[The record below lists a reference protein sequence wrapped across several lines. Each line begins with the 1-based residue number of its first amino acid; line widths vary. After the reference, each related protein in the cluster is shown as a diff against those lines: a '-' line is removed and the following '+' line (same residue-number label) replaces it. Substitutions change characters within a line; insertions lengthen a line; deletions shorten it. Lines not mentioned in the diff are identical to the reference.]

1 MPAEPRSF
9 AFVSGYATTGNRV
22 GRGFRV
28 TFNQI
33 SWTAVL
39 LLTTASTA
47 IGQEVTIDAP
57 GASDKLMGLLQDA
70 SLSRSIQDETEPQAQ
85 DYVAAARADYRR
97 LLTALYAA
105 GYYGGTISIKVNGAE
120 AANIAPLAA
129 PDRIDTVAITVD
141 PGPLFAFGKA
151 EVAPLAPGTDL
162 PDGFAVGED
171 AEADV
176 IRQAATAARTAWRDR
191 GHAKAEVAGQ
201 QIVARHSEN
210 LLDATV
216 TMAPGPQLTFGPL
229 TVTGNVDV
237 RTSAILRIAGLPT
250 GEVYAPEEM
259 TQVTRRLRETGAFD
273 SVTLTESDD
282 VAPGNTLPIS
292 AAIVESKPR
301 RIGVGLEYSTVEGIR
316 TSAYWMH
323 RNFFGGAEN
332 LRFDAEVAG
341 IGGGTGGMDYT
352 LSTALK
358 IPAIYGADT
367 DLTATAQVSRMDEPD
382 YLIDSA
388 SAEVLVNRLI
398 TNDLEVEAG
407 VGILTAKEVSA
418 LGTRNYTLL
427 TAPLSAAYDKR
438 DSDTNAKRGYYIK
451 ATATPFLS
459 IAGGASGARGYLDGR
474 GYYSFGKD
482 DRFTVA
488 ARGQVGTL
496 IGADENDAPADF
508 LFYSGGS
515 GTVRGEGYKSL
526 GIDRTVNG
534 DVVTTGGTSFA
545 GVQLEAR
552 VGITKS
558 IGVVGFYDYGYVG
571 STPTPL
577 QDGADQSGVG
587 VGVRYNTGI
596 GPIRLDVG
604 TPASG
609 EDQFKSVE
617 VYIGIGQAF

>member
-1 MPAEPRSF
+1 M
-9 AFVSGYATTGNRV
+9 
-22 GRGFRV
+22 
-28 TFNQI
+28 
-33 SWTAVL
+33 W
-39 LLTTASTA
+39 TTATVA
-47 IGQEVTIDAP
+47 AAQEVTIDAP
-57 GASDKLMGLLQDA
+57 GAPDRLMGLLQDA
-70 SLSRSIQDETEPQAQ
+70 SLSRSVGDEADPQAQ

-105 GYYGGTISIKVNGAE
+105 GYYSGTISIKVNGVE

-129 PDRIDTVAITVD
+129 PDRIDTIAITVD
-141 PGPLFAFGKA
+141 PGPLFTFGVA
-151 EVAPLAPGTDL
+151 EVAPLAPDTEL
-162 PDGFAVGED
+162 PDGFAPGKD
-171 AEADV
+171 AEADM
-176 IRQAATAARTAWRDR
+176 IRQAATRAQEAWREQ
-191 GHAKAEVAGQ
+191 GFAKVNVAGQ
-201 QIVARHSEN
+201 QIVARHTEN

-216 TMAPGPQLTFGPL
+216 TIAPGPQLTFGPL

-250 GEVYAPEEM
+250 GEVYSPEEM
-259 TQVTRRLRETGAFD
+259 TQVTRRLRQTGAFD
-273 SVTLTESDD
+273 SVTLTE
-282 VAPGNTLPIS
+282 AAEIGPGNTLPIS
-292 AAIVESKPR
+292 AAVVESKPR
-301 RIGVGLEYSTVEGIR
+301 RIGVGIEYSTVEGIR
-316 TSAYWMH
+316 TTAYWMH

-367 DLTATAQVSRMDEPD
+367 DLTATAQISRMDEPD

-388 SAEVLVNRLI
+388 STEVLVNRLI

-407 VGILTAKEVSA
+407 FGLLTAREESA

-438 DSDTNAKRGYYIK
+438 DVETNAKNGYYIK

-459 IAGGASGARGYLDGR
+459 IAGGSSGARAYLDGR
-474 GYYSFGKD
+474 GYYSFGAD
-482 DRFTVA
+482 DRFTLA

-496 IGADENDAPADF
+496 IGADQTDAPADF

-526 GIDRTVNG
+526 GVDQVVNG
-534 DVVTTGGTSFA
+534 EVVTTGGTSYA

-552 VGITKS
+552 VDVTKS

-571 STPTPL
+571 ATPTPL

-587 VGVRYNTGI
+587 IGIRYNTGI

-609 EDQFKSVE
+609 RDQFKSVE

>member
-1 MPAEPRSF
+1 M
-9 AFVSGYATTGNRV
+9 
-22 GRGFRV
+22 
-28 TFNQI
+28 TFKQI

-39 LLTTASTA
+39 FLTTSTVA
-47 IGQEVTIDAP
+47 TAQEVTIDAP
-57 GASDKLMGLLQDA
+57 GASDRLLGLLKDA
-70 SLSRSIQDETEPQAQ
+70 SLSRSVGDEEAPLPQ

-105 GYYGGTISIKVNGAE
+105 GHYSGTISIKIDGAE

-129 PDRIDTVAITVD
+129 PTRIDTIAITVD
-141 PGPLFAFGKA
+141 PGPLFTFGKA
-151 EVAPLAPGTDL
+151 EVAPLAPGTEL
-162 PDGFAVGED
+162 PDGFAPGED

-176 IRQAATAARTAWRDR
+176 IRQAASTARTAWRDL
-191 GHAKAEVAGQ
+191 GYAKVEVAGQ

-250 GEVYAPEEM
+250 GEIYSPEEL

-273 SVTLTESDD
+273 SVTLTESEA
-282 VAPGNTLPIS
+282 VGPGNTLPIE
-292 AAIVESKPR
+292 AAILEKKPR

-316 TSAYWMH
+316 ASTYWMH

-332 LRFDAEVAG
+332 LRVDAEVAG
-341 IGGGTGGMDYT
+341 IGGGTGGTDYT

-358 IPAIYGADT
+358 IPAVYGADT
-367 DLTATAQVSRMDEPD
+367 DLTATAQISRMDEPD

-388 SAEVLVNRLI
+388 STEVLVNRLI
-398 TNDLEVEAG
+398 TNDLEVEG
-407 VGILTAKEVSA
+407 GFGLLTAKEVGP

-438 DSDTNAKRGYYIK
+438 DVETNAKRGYYIK

-459 IAGGASGARGYLDGR
+459 IAGGSSGARGYLDGR

-496 IGADENDAPADF
+496 LGADETDAPADF

-515 GTVRGEGYKSL
+515 GTVRGESYKSL
-526 GIDRTVNG
+526 GIDRTVDG
-534 DVVTTGGTSFA
+534 EVVTTGGTSYA

-552 VGITKS
+552 VGVTKS
-558 IGVVGFYDYGYVG
+558 IGLVGFYDYGYVG
-571 STPTPL
+571 SSPTPL
-577 QDGADQSGVG
+577 TDGADQSGVG

-609 EDQFKSVE
+609 DDQFKSVE

>member
-1 MPAEPRSF
+1 M
-9 AFVSGYATTGNRV
+9 
-22 GRGFRV
+22 

-33 SWTAVL
+33 SWAAVL
-39 LLTTASTA
+39 LLTTATVA
-47 IGQEVTIDAP
+47 AAQKVTIDAP
-57 GASDKLMGLLQDA
+57 GAPDNLVSLLKDA
-70 SLSRSIQDETEPQAQ
+70 SLSRNVGEGDTPEAQ

-105 GYYGGTISIKVNGAE
+105 GYYSGTISIKVNGTE

-129 PDRIDTVAITVD
+129 PDRIDTIAITVN
-141 PGPLFAFGKA
+141 PGPLFAFGRA
-151 EVAPLAPGTDL
+151 EVAPLAPDTEL
-162 PDGFAVGED
+162 PDGFAPGQD
-171 AEADV
+171 AKADV
-176 IRQAATAARTAWRDR
+176 IRQAATAARTAWRDQ
-191 GHAKAEVAGQ
+191 GYAKVDIAGQ
-201 QIVARHSEN
+201 QIMARHSEN

-216 TMAPGPQLTFGPL
+216 SIAPGPQLTFGPL

-237 RTSAILRIAGLPT
+237 RTSAILRIAGLPE
-250 GEVYAPEEM
+250 GQIYSPDDL

-273 SVTLTESDD
+273 SVTLTEAEAAS
-282 VAPGNTLPIS
+282 PGNTLPIA
-292 AAIVESKPR
+292 AAIVERKPR
-301 RIGVGLEYSTVEGIR
+301 RIGAGLEYSTVEGVR

-332 LRFDAEVAG
+332 LRFDAQVAG

-358 IPAIYGADT
+358 IPAIYGVDT
-367 DLTATAQVSRMDEPD
+367 DLTATAQISRMDEPD

-388 SAEVLVNRLI
+388 SAQVLVTRLI

-407 VGILTAKEVSA
+407 FGVLTAKEVNA

-427 TAPLSAAYDKR
+427 TAPLSATYDKR
-438 DSDTNAKRGYYIK
+438 DVETNAKRGYYIK
-451 ATATPFLS
+451 AAATPFLS
-459 IAGGASGARGYLDGR
+459 VAGGSSGARASLDGR
-474 GYYSFGKD
+474 GYYSFGTN
-482 DRFTVA
+482 DRFTIA

-496 IGADENDAPADF
+496 IGADETNAPADF

-526 GIDRTVNG
+526 GVDRVVNG
-534 DVVTTGGTSFA
+534 ETFTTGGTSFA
-545 GVQLEAR
+545 GAQLEAR
-552 VGITKS
+552 VGITDA
-558 IGVVGFYDYGYVG
+558 IGLVGFYDYGYVG
-571 STPTPL
+571 RTPTPL

-587 VGVRYNTGI
+587 LGLRYNTGI

-609 EDQFKSVE
+609 DDQFSAVE

>member
-1 MPAEPRSF
+1 M
-9 AFVSGYATTGNRV
+9 T
-22 GRGFRV
+22 FR
-28 TFNQI
+28 QI

-39 LLTTASTA
+39 FLTTASA
-47 IGQEVTIDAP
+47 AAAQEVTIDAP
-57 GASDKLMGLLQDA
+57 GASDRLMSLLEDA
-70 SLSRSIQDETEPQAQ
+70 SLSLSLDDEEDPQAQ

-97 LLTALYAA
+97 LLAALYAA
-105 GYYGGTISIKVNGAE
+105 GYYSGTISIRVNGAE

-129 PDRIDTVAITVD
+129 PDRVETIAINVD
-141 PGPLFAFGKA
+141 PGPLFAFGRA
-151 EVAPLAPGTDL
+151 EVTPLAPDTDL
-162 PDGFAVGED
+162 PDGFAPGED
-171 AEADV
+171 AEAEV
-176 IRQAATAARTAWRDR
+176 IRQAATAARTAWRDA
-191 GHAKAEVAGQ
+191 GYAKVEVAGQ
-201 QIVARHSEN
+201 QIVARHADN

-216 TMAPGPQLTFGPL
+216 TLAPGPQLTFGPL
-229 TVTGNVDV
+229 KVTGNVDV

-250 GEVYAPEEM
+250 GEVFSPEEL

-273 SVTLTESDD
+273 SVTLTE
-282 VAPGNTLPIS
+282 AEAIGPGDTLPIE

-301 RIGVGLEYSTVEGIR
+301 RIGAGVEYSTVEGIR
-316 TSAYWMH
+316 LSTYWMH

-332 LRFDAEVAG
+332 LRVDAQVAG

-367 DLTATAQVSRMDEPD
+367 DLTATAQISRMDEPD

-388 SAEVLVNRLI
+388 STEVLVSRLI
-398 TNDLEVEAG
+398 NNDLEVEG
-407 VGILTAKEVSA
+407 GFGLLTAREEGP
-418 LGTRNYTLL
+418 LGNRNYTLL

-438 DSDTNAKRGYYIK
+438 DVETNAKRGYYIK

-459 IAGGASGARGYLDGR
+459 IAGGSSGARAYLDGR
-474 GYYSFGKD
+474 GYYSFGAD
-482 DRFTVA
+482 DRFTLA

-496 IGADENDAPADF
+496 VGADETDAPADF

-526 GIDRTVNG
+526 GIDRVVDGET
-534 DVVTTGGTSFA
+534 VTTGGTSYA
-545 GVQLEAR
+545 GVQVEAR
-552 VGITKS
+552 VGITDS
-558 IGVVGFYDYGYVG
+558 IGLVGFYDYGYVG

-577 QDGADQSGVG
+577 TDGADQSGVG
-587 VGVRYNTGI
+587 IGVRYNTGI

-609 EDQFKSVE
+609 EDQFESVE

>member
-1 MPAEPRSF
+1 M
-9 AFVSGYATTGNRV
+9 
-22 GRGFRV
+22 
-28 TFNQI
+28 TFKQI

-39 LLTTASTA
+39 CTTMATA
-47 IGQEVTIDAP
+47 TLAQEVTLDAP
-57 GASDKLMGLLQDA
+57 GAPDDLLGLLEDA
-70 SLSRSIQDETEPQAQ
+70 SLSRSVGEETEPLAQ

-105 GYYGGTISIKVNGAE
+105 GYYSGTISIKVNGVE

-129 PDRIDTVAITVD
+129 PARIDAIAITVV
-141 PGPLFAFGKA
+141 PGPLFTFGRA
-151 EVAPLAPGTDL
+151 EVAPLAPETEL
-162 PDGFAVGED
+162 PDGFAPGED

-176 IRQAATAARTAWRDR
+176 IRQAANAAREAWRDQ
-191 GHAKAEVAGQ
+191 GFAKVEIAGQ

-210 LLDATV
+210 LLDASV
-216 TMAPGPQLTFGPL
+216 TIAPGPQLTFGPL

-237 RTSAILRIAGLPT
+237 RTSAILRIAGLPE
-250 GEVYAPEEM
+250 GEVYDPEEL

-273 SVTLTESDD
+273 SVTLTEAEEVGPND
-282 VAPGNTLPIS
+282 TLPIG
-292 AAIVESKPR
+292 AAIVEKKPR

-316 TSAYWMH
+316 TSAFWMH

-332 LRFDAEVAG
+332 LRFDAEIAG

-358 IPAIYGADT
+358 IPAVYGADT
-367 DLTATAQVSRMDEPD
+367 DLTATAQISRQDEPD

-388 SAEVLVNRLI
+388 STEVLVNRLI

-407 VGILTAKEVSA
+407 LGLLTAREENA
-418 LGTRNYTLL
+418 LGTRSYTLL
-427 TAPLSAAYDKR
+427 TAPLSVAYDKR
-438 DSDTNAKRGYYIK
+438 DVETNAKRGYYIK

-459 IAGGASGARGYLDGR
+459 VAGGSSGARGYLDGR
-474 GYYSFGKD
+474 GYFSFGKD
-482 DRFTVA
+482 DRFTLA
-488 ARGQVGTL
+488 ARGQIGTL
-496 IGADENDAPADF
+496 IGADETDAPGDF

-526 GIDRTVNG
+526 GIDRTVDG
-534 DVVTTGGTSFA
+534 EVVTTGGTSFA

-552 VGITKS
+552 VGITKAIS
-558 IGVVGFYDYGYVG
+558 VVGFYDYGYVG

-587 VGVRYNTGI
+587 LGVRYNTGI

-609 EDQFKSVE
+609 EDQFRSVE